1 MYVVFV
7 EKLYLI
13 GVAKGYNNSF
23 QRCSRRTKP
32 KNVLYAYFLDEDQK
46 FHKRK
51 LSKLEYFISKY
62 FKTKYKKRKFLC
74 ESCNNVFQ
82 GIVKKRN
89 NEIECPYCVE
99 Y

>member
-1 MYVVFV
+1 MF
-7 EKLYLI
+7 LI
-13 GVAKGYNNSF
+13 GVSKGYSNSF
-23 QRCSRRTKP
+23 QRYSRRTKP

-51 LSKLEYFISKY
+51 LTKLEYFISKY